1 MNVKYF
7 NKLEEIYN
15 TNNLK
20 VEKIKTGDVNY
31 IIGALQY
38 RIEELQQSCEVMQ
51 SNSDI
56 DDTFNIVTMNILQGK
71 IEAYQT
77 ALQEI
82 NVAMNQIS
90 KL

>member
-31 IIGALQY
+31 IIGALKY

-56 DDTFNIVTMNILQGK
+56 DETFNRVTMNILQGK

-77 ALQEI
+77 ALDEI
-82 NVAMNQIS
+82 KVAMNQIS